1 MFNFDFKRSSRK
13 CSISGRE
20 FDVGEEYVSALM
32 DIDGELVRQDI
43 GCDQWNESQDNCIGW
58 WKSRVPDLTKGQ
70 VYWAPRDVLVSY
82 FKRLLEQKDERDKAY
97 VMAILL
103 LQKKTL
109 KLLDTTAADEG
120 DIMQLMENSSRERFE
135 VPVVDLTEDQI
146 NQIQAEFAEKLF
158 TDVAPTQD

>member
-20 FDVGEEYVSALM
+20 FDVGEEYISALLE
-32 DIDGELVRQDI
+32 IDGEMVRQDI
-43 GCDQWNESQDNCIGW
+43 GCDQWKESQDNCIGW

-82 FKRLLEQKDERDKAY
+82 FQRLVDQANDKDKAY
-97 VMAILL
+97 VMAILM
-103 LQKKTL
+103 LQKKIL
-109 KLLDTTAADEG
+109 KLLDTAESDDG
-120 DIMQLMENSSRERFE
+120 DVMQLMENSSRERFE
-135 VPVVDLTEDQI
+135 VPVVDLTTDQI
-146 NQIQAEFAEKLF
+146 TQIQAEFAEKLF